1 MARGN
6 AFNKTARDNKWYL
19 YNEVHLENGKRLDS
33 YDPVKGEIVSR
44 KATDLEM
51 IEKETFERY
60 LRELRDKY
68 PAGTKIRS
76 DKYQE
81 IDGQHLQGK
90 QILEIPASNKNF
102 ERIDEYITKAEKEYG
117 IQIRFREE

>member
-1 MARGN
+1 MDVFA
-6 AFNKTARDNKWYL
+6 L
-19 YNEVHLENGKRLDS
+19 VNEVHLANGKRLDS

-51 IEKETFERY
+51 IQMDTFERY
-60 LRELRDKY
+60 LKELRDKY
-68 PAGTKIRS
+68 PPGTKIRS
-76 DKYQE
+76 NTQPE
-81 IDGQHLQGK
+81 IDGQELHGK

-117 IQIRFREE
+117 IEIRFREE

>member
-6 AFNKTARDNKWYL
+6 TFNETARDNKWYL

-44 KATDLEM
+44 KATDLDM
-51 IEKETFERY
+51 IDVKTFEQY
-60 LRELRDKY
+60 LKELRDKY

-90 QILEIPASNKNF
+90 QILEIPASNQTF
-102 ERIDEYITKAEKEYG
+102 EKIDEYKAIAKRYDVE
-117 IQIRFREE
+117 IRFREE